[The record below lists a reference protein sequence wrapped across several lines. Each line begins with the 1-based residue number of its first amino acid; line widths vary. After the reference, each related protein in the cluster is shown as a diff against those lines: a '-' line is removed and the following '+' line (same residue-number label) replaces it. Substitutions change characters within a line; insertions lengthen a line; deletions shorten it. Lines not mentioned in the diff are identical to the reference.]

1 MIINVTFKDCNQAL
15 EADLTCANDTFCAS
29 EFASYVQAH
38 GVVEWDNILNKP
50 SVFPPAL
57 YVDEQNEELVVGEV
71 Q

>member
-1 MIINVTFKDCNQAL
+1 MILNVQFKDCAA
-15 EADLTCANDTFCAS
+15 ELTLDMSSGNDTFCAK